1 MEFLALAS
9 SGPDVATRG
18 PAAMQALVGAI
29 NAWFEK
35 YAAQGKIAWAGHQ
48 LDGPET
54 AKTIR
59 AGADGTPVVT
69 DGPFVEAKEAI
80 GGIAAFECESMEE
93 AVQMSMAWASDFG
106 LSIELRPVLDV

>member
-9 SGPDVATRG
+9 SGPEAATGG

-29 NAWFEK
+29 SAWFEK

-59 AGADGTPVVT
+59 AGADGTPIVT
-69 DGPFVEAKEAI
+69 DGPFVEAKEGI
-80 GGIAAFECESMEE
+80 GGIAAFECESMAE
-93 AVQMSMAWASDFG
+93 AVQMSKAWATDFG
-106 LSIELRPVLDV
+106 